1 MSGVLE
7 DVSLD
12 GDTRLLNHA
21 RITDILKQIDIID
34 GTDDGYVW
42 RLEEKLNTMM
52 EPILLQQ
59 LDFNGKEVGKWGWN
73 EK

>member
-21 RITDILKQIDIID
+21 RITEILKQIDSVVLN
-34 GTDDGYVW
+34 DGYMW
-42 RLEEKLNTMM
+42 ELEEKLNTMM

-59 LDFNGKEVGKWGWN
+59 LDFNGKEVAKLD
-73 EK
+73 